1 MNTQVHTTL
10 STLESALHTLLT
22 TLTTSPTAS
31 GAPAAALSLLAADDA
46 LTSTIDELRG
56 HQRNYARLLGL
67 RAEAQALEAKVRG
80 IVREV
85 VEYEGVVRGVC
96 GDSDSESDSDD
107 EEDDTDLDSEGDGD
121 GDTEMQGT
129 EGSGAA
135 TKKKKRNP
143 KLRGVKEVDYKL
155 LLDFARRISKYNHQ
169 AAADAAAGV
178 EERVA
183 ARRGSVKDAEMG
195 GTGAGAGAGAGGA
208 NGAGDATAAAT
219 ATATADAEP
228 VAEVTKG
235 ATSWLD
241 ESAQLARQVYML
253 PYPMEDRIRMGLMG
267 QIQLAAAEGRPGFQV
282 EAEVERMIRE
292 AEGLGVAAPVAA
304 APGPEVAEQA
314 RHADEAA
321 RAAAAAGAGSS
332 AAASAG
338 TTTARPAAAAP
349 LPAKPKATLDL
360 DLYDP
365 DEDDE

>member
-1 MNTQVHTTL
+1 MNTQAHTTL

-46 LTSTIDELRG
+46 LTSTIDVLRV

-67 RAEAQALEAKVRG
+67 RAEAQALEEKVRG

-96 GDSDSESDSDD
+96 GDSDSESDSD
-107 EEDDTDLDSEGDGD
+107 EEDDTDLDSEAGWEEGD

-129 EGSGAA
+129 DGLGAG
-135 TKKKKRNP
+135 KKT

-183 ARRGSVKDAEMG
+183 ARRGSAQDAEMG
-195 GTGAGAGAGAGGA
+195 GMGAGAGAGGA
-208 NGAGDATAAAT
+208 NGAGDATAPAP
-219 ATATADAEP
+219 ADAEP

-267 QIQLAAAEGRPGFQV
+267 QIQLVAAEGRPGFQV

-321 RAAAAAGAGSS
+321 RAAAAAGSS
-332 AAASAG
+332 AASA
-338 TTTARPAAAAP
+338 TTTVGGSGSARP
-349 LPAKPKATLDL
+349 PAKPKATLDL

>member
-10 STLESALHTLLT
+10 TTLDSALHTLLT

-31 GAPAAALSLLAADDA
+31 GAPAAALALLAADDA
-46 LTSTIDELRG
+46 LTSTIDELRA

-67 RAEAQALEAKVRG
+67 RAEAQALEEKVRG

-85 VEYEGVVRGVC
+85 VEFEGVVRGVC
-96 GDSDSESDSDD
+96 GDSDSDSDED
-107 EEDDTDLDSEGDGD
+107 EEDDDTVSEWDGDGDGD

-129 EGSGAA
+129 DSAFTGMTGSGA
-135 TKKKKRNP
+135 KR

-169 AAADAAAGV
+169 AAADAAAGA

-183 ARRGSVKDAEMG
+183 AGQARRGSVKDAEMG
-195 GTGAGAGAGAGGA
+195 GIGAGAGAGGA
-208 NGAGDATAAAT
+208 NGDAAA
-219 ATATADAEP
+219 AAAEP

-282 EAEVERMIRE
+282 EAEVERLIRE

-304 APGPEVAEQA
+304 APGPEVAEQV

-321 RAAAAAGAGSS
+321 RAAALAGSS
-332 AAASAG
+332 AASGTAVGGGGGSGAG
-338 TTTARPAAAAP
+338 SARPAAAP

-365 DEDDE
+365 DDDDE

>member
-10 STLESALHTLLT
+10 TTLDSALHTLLT

-31 GAPAAALSLLAADDA
+31 GAPAAALALLAADDA
-46 LTSTIDELRG
+46 LTSTIDELRA

-67 RAEAQALEAKVRG
+67 RAEAQALEEKVRG

-85 VEYEGVVRGVC
+85 VEFEGVVRGVC
-96 GDSDSESDSDD
+96 GDSDSDSEED
-107 EEDDTDLDSEGDGD
+107 EEDDDTVSDYEGD

-129 EGSGAA
+129 DSAFTGMTGSGA
-135 TKKKKRNP
+135 KR

-169 AAADAAAGV
+169 AAADAAAGA

-183 ARRGSVKDAEMG
+183 AGQAGRGSVKDAEMG
-195 GTGAGAGAGAGGA
+195 GIGAGGA
-208 NGAGDATAAAT
+208 NGDATT
-219 ATATADAEP
+219 AAEP

-282 EAEVERMIRE
+282 EAEVERLIRE

-304 APGPEVAEQA
+304 APGPEVAEQV

-321 RAAAAAGAGSS
+321 RAAALAGSS
-332 AAASAG
+332 AASGSAVG
-338 TTTARPAAAAP
+338 GGGGGSGSGGGSARPAAAP